1 MKLKTLS
8 CEFKMKLYENRTIYH
23 KYRNL
28 VSAHQ
33 KIIIFKGAHHN

>member
-8 CEFKMKLYENRTIYH
+8 CEFKMKLYENRAIYH

-28 VSAHQ
+28 VPT
-33 KIIIFKGAHHN
+33 KK